1 MKAESHNPLQ
11 VFEDHESEV
20 RSYVRSFPT
29 VFESARGSELFSED
43 GETYLDFFSGAG
55 ALNYGHNHPKL
66 KQRLV
71 EYLLTDGITH
81 SLDMATEAKRNFIMK
96 FQDVVL
102 KPRRLDYKLLFP
114 GPTGT
119 NAVEAAL
126 KLARKATG
134 RDLVWGFRGGFHGMT
149 LGSLAI
155 TSNQMKRDGAGQ
167 ELTHTRLMPFDG
179 DQEGGLESLPFI
191 EQELER
197 CAKEGRLPAAIV
209 LETVQC
215 EGGVRV
221 ARPDWLRGI
230 ERVAR
235 NHGVLFVVDDIQAG
249 CGRTGKFFS
258 FEEVGCKPD
267 IVCLSKSLSGLGI
280 PFALVL
286 LDERLDVFSP
296 GEHNG
301 TFRGHNLAFVTATE
315 ALEFWADTRFQRSVE
330 AKALLLRD
338 RLEALAESH
347 DDVEMHVRGRG
358 LVHGLV
364 FEEAEIAGEVASE
377 CFEHNLVIET
387 AGHQDEVLKFLP
399 ALTMDVA
406 SLERGLDIVEKSL
419 RSVVARKV
427 AEPALA

>member
-1 MKAESHNPLQ
+1 MKHNPLQ
-11 VFEDHESEV
+11 VFEDYESEV

-29 VFESARGSELFSED
+29 VFDRATGSELFNEEGD
-43 GETYLDFFSGAG
+43 AYLDFFSGAG

-81 SLDMATEAKRNFIMK
+81 SLDLATSAKRSFIER
-96 FQDVVL
+96 FQEVVL
-102 KPRRLDYKLLFP
+102 KPRRLEYKMLFP

-134 RDLVWGFRGGFHGMT
+134 REQVWGFRGGFHGMT
-149 LGSLAI
+149 IGALAI
-155 TSNQMKRDGAGQ
+155 TSNQMKRNGAGQ
-167 ELTHTRLMPFDG
+167 ELHHARMMPYDG
-179 DQEGGLESLPFI
+179 DEENGLESLQFL
-191 EQELER
+191 EHELER
-197 CAKEGRLPAAIV
+197 CAQAGELPAAIV

-221 ARPDWLRGI
+221 ARPDWLRSV
-230 ERVAR
+230 ERAAR
-235 NHGVLFVVDDIQAG
+235 KHGVLFVVDDIQAG

-286 LDERLDVFSP
+286 LDEKLDVFSP

-301 TFRGHNLAFVTATE
+301 TFRGHNLAFVTATA
-315 ALEFWADTRFQRSVE
+315 ALEFWADSGFQRAVE

-338 RLEALAESH
+338 RLEELAEAH
-347 DDVEMHVRGRG
+347 HEVDMHVRGRG
-358 LVHGLV
+358 MVQGIV
-364 FEEAEIAGEVASE
+364 FEDEDVAGAVSRQ
-377 CFEHNLVIET
+377 CFERKLVIET

-406 SLERGLDIVEKSL
+406 TMERGLDIIEESL
-419 RSVVARKV
+419 RAVIAERV
-427 AEPALA
+427 AEPAFA